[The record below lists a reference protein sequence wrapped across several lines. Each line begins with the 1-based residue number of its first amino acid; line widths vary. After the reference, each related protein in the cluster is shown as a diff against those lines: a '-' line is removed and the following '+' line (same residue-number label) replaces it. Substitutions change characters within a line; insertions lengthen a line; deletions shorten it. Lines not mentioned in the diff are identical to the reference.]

1 MMTTIKIN
9 SKEIKRFNEEEKRN
23 HENIFMVLT
32 DIKGD
37 KYLIAHGIG
46 GYVIA
51 DDGIGRTPS
60 QTYARLVKLSKLKNG
75 EHLNIACCFGGDIDN
90 DSENVTIVNNESA
103 PLFITRQ
110 VLNNGMGRLTMFT
123 KTKLSDR
130 VKAAISVFI

>member
-1 MMTTIKIN
+1 MMTTIKLN
-9 SKEIKRFNEEEKRN
+9 SEEIKRFNTAEKEN
-23 HENIFMVLT
+23 HENIFMVIT

-51 DDGIGRTPS
+51 DDGIGRTAS
-60 QTYARLVKLSKLKNG
+60 QTYTRLVKLGKIENG
-75 EHLNIACCFGGDIDN
+75 EHLNIACCFGGDINN
-90 DSENVTIVNNESA
+90 DSKNVTIVNNESA

-130 VKAAISVFI
+130 IKAAISVFI